1 MDDIDKIL
9 ENIDK
14 EDMAAL
20 PPSLEGE
27 EEEEQIESNLLQDE
41 AAHEQPIPDEE
52 PPSTMQDEPPPA
64 FSKDID
70 VSSIP
75 HPHLFTPRGTKLWNR
90 REPYLIKIH
99 EAHLADETKNL
110 SSSFYFLDGPT
121 DREALQQRLR
131 QEIVAYLRRP
141 GSNVIDRYREFISK
155 SISETLTSI
164 ASQFPLSE
172 ESIPLF
178 CFHIGPL
185 TIYKIIRYGFL
196 TRQCGYCYRYT
207 PDNKA
212 TRFFP
217 EEFIKYTVLRWF
229 DENIQTLDLPF
240 DSIQKYDEIKQAVA
254 QKYQGDLKVFNLR
267 LEQINARAGEG
278 RTISRARLLQAKGN
292 EWFGQP
298 VIEVYRR
305 FLGSQVFM

>member
-14 EDMAAL
+14 EDMAAP
-20 PPSLEGE
+20 PPSPEADE
-27 EEEEQIESNLLQDE
+27 EHIESDLIPDE
-41 AAHEQPIPDEE
+41 AAHEQPISDEE
-52 PPSTMQDEPPPA
+52 PPPTMQEEPSPA
-64 FSKDID
+64 SSKDID
-70 VSSIP
+70 DSSIP
-75 HPHLFTPRGTKLWNR
+75 NLHLFTPRGTKPWNR

-99 EAHLADETKNL
+99 ETHLAAETENL
-110 SSSFYFLDGPT
+110 SSSFYFLDGPA

-141 GSNVIDRYREFISK
+141 GTNVTDRYREFISK
-155 SISETLTSI
+155 SISESLHSV
-164 ASQFPLSE
+164 ASQFPLSD

-178 CFHIGPL
+178 YFHIGPL
-185 TIYKIIRYGFL
+185 TIYKIVRYGFL
-196 TRQCGYCYRYT
+196 SRQYGYCYRYT
-207 PDNKA
+207 PDNRA

-254 QKYQGDLKVFNLR
+254 QKYQGDLKLFNLR

-278 RTISRARLLQAKGN
+278 RSISRARLLQAKGN